1 MMRMTRRLLDA
12 EDGATAVEYGILV
25 AFVSLGL
32 IASLAALGGSLESV
46 LTLLSGTLDVALGGG
61 TP

>member
-1 MMRMTRRLLDA
+1 MMRMTRRLLGA